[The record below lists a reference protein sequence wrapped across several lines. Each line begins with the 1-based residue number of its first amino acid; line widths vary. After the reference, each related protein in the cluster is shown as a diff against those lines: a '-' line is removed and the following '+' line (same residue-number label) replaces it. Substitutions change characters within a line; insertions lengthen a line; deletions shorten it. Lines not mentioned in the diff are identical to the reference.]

1 MNMETGT
8 SFITLMKEWEPIRE
22 LSSSKGNTND
32 SSEAPVFKDVLKNV
46 VGQVYT
52 TQKDVEKKQYLLATG
67 QLDDAHSL
75 PIAEAKAALSLEV
88 MISLRN
94 KAMESYSELMKIDVY
109 KRQSYT
115 YAADAAAGL
124 LAVMLCGKCGEA
136 YNIAD
141 SKSDITLRDLSHIIA
156 GLCNTEV
163 IFEIPDAVEKAG
175 YSTATKARLDGSRLK
190 GLGWSMKYDIRT
202 GIERT
207 IDIMRS
213 KE

>member
-94 KAMESYSELMKIDVY
+94 KAMESYSELKKMNV
-109 KRQSYT
+109 
-115 YAADAAAGL
+115 
-124 LAVMLCGKCGEA
+124 
-136 YNIAD
+136 
-141 SKSDITLRDLSHIIA
+141 
-156 GLCNTEV
+156 
-163 IFEIPDAVEKAG
+163 
-175 YSTATKARLDGSRLK
+175 
-190 GLGWSMKYDIRT
+190 
-202 GIERT
+202 
-207 IDIMRS
+207 
-213 KE
+213 